1 MTACPFLP
9 SPRLQFE
16 GAACIDPP
24 AGWMVAKPKSG
35 ASNAEDASNF
45 EAVATGYTSTS
56 TDMIACRKGT

>member
-1 MTACPFLP
+1 
-9 SPRLQFE
+9 
-16 GAACIDPP
+16 
-24 AGWMVAKPKSG
+24 MVAKPKSG